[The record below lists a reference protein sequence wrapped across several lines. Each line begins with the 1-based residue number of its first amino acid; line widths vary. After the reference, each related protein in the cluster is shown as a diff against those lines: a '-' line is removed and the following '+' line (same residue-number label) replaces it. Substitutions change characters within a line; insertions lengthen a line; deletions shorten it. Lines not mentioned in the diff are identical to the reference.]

1 MGELV
6 KESKKEKRERKKEK
20 KEKRAAESGKES
32 TKSAESGEV
41 GENSESAQAASESPE
56 EATKNDEKSEKTDE
70 ESGSELEIDL
80 NAAAPLSKKK
90 QRLLKKGKLDLDKIA
105 RKNPAPR
112 PLAEDGSEPAP
123 KSNKSPFGV
132 WIGNL
137 AFDTTKEDLISY
149 VVAKTKD
156 NTGEDTP
163 AVAESDISRVNLPK
177 KGDKIKGFAYLDLP
191 SAAHVTSVVAL
202 SETNLGGRNL
212 LIKDSSSFEGR
223 PEDHGKK
230 GLSKNPPSRILF
242 VGNLS
247 FDTTEE
253 LLEEHFRH
261 CGEIVKIRMA
271 TFEDTGKCKG
281 FAFVDFLKEEGATN
295 ALKSKLT
302 KSFIN
307 RPLRLEYG
315 EDRSKR
321 TPKRYQEK
329 VVEGEIDE
337 SAEAPKASYRERA
350 AEPVAERPAENS
362 ERVIKKRPVERTF
375 EPSNKR
381 MKSSVALA
389 TAQRASAAIV
399 PSQGKRKTFD

>member
-1 MGELV
+1 MADLV
-6 KESKKEKRERKKEK
+6 KENT
-20 KEKRAAESGKES
+20 AEVASNAETS
-32 TKSAESGEV
+32 PQPETQASSEASAEVETTEAKNADGEAKD
-41 GENSESAQAASESPE
+41 SDKQ
-56 EATKNDEKSEKTDE
+56 EKPTGAED
-70 ESGSELEIDL
+70 ELEIDL
-80 NAAAPLSKKK
+80 NASVPLSRKK

-112 PLAEDGSEPAP
+112 PLTEDGKEPAP
-123 KSNKSPFGV
+123 VASGKSPHGV

-137 AFDTTKEDLISY
+137 SFETTKEDIIRY
-149 VVAKTKD
+149 IVAKTRD
-156 NTGEDTP
+156 NTDEETP
-163 AVAESDISRVNLPK
+163 AVEEKDITRVNLPK
-177 KGDKIKGFAYLDLP
+177 KGEKIKGFAYVDLP
-191 SAAHVTSVVAL
+191 SPKHVASVIAL
-202 SETNLGGRNL
+202 SESNLNGRNL
-212 LIKDSSSFEGR
+212 LIKNASSFEGR

-230 GLSKNPPSRILF
+230 ALSKNPPSRILF

-271 TFEDTGKCKG
+271 TFQDTGKCKG

-295 ALKSKLT
+295 ALKSKLA

-321 TPKRYQEK
+321 NPKRAVQDN
-329 VVEGEIDE
+329 VVEGEVGDDFASTQDTPQ
-337 SAEAPKASYRERA
+337 SAYKERPVERQASTER
-350 AEPVAERPAENS
+350 PAERPAA
-362 ERVIKKRPVERTF
+362 KAYKRPAERTF
-375 EPSNKR
+375 DGGNKR

-399 PSQGKRKTFD
+399 PSQGKKKTFD